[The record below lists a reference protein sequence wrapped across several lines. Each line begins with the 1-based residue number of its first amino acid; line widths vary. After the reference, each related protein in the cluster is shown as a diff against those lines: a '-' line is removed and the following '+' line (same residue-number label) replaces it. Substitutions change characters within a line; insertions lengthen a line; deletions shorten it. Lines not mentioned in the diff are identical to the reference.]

1 MSKAATQL
9 DKQPLPASRARR
21 LWLKWRFHLSILL
34 LLIPLGFMPQYFRD
48 MAFFRG
54 DTGLGERMIGPVQV
68 GPWSLTLAETH
79 DDGPESEAPGVYV
92 KEFNVALCDT
102 CIPQIKAGYMRI
114 GKPRSLR
121 TAGAIFEGSP
131 YRMGAE
137 VSVSPSASPNDELW
151 ITLEGW
157 DGAVHQTTL
166 ALAKA
171 SPKTVE
177 WLKTQGDR
185 P

>member
-68 GPWSLTLAETH
+68 GPRSLTLAETH

-121 TAGAIFEGSP
+121 TAGTIFEGSP

>member
-177 WLKTQGDR
+177 WLKSQGDR

>member
-9 DKQPLPASRARR
+9 DKHTKPPSRARR

-34 LLIPLGFMPQYFRD
+34 LLIPLGFMPQYFQD

-54 DTGLGERMIGPVQV
+54 DTGLGERIIGDVQV

-79 DDGPESEAPGVYV
+79 DAGPESEAPGVYI
-92 KEFNVALCDT
+92 KEFNAALCAA
-102 CIPQIKAGYMRI
+102 CIPQIKAGYLRI

-131 YRMGAE
+131 YRLGAE
-137 VSVSPSASPNDELW
+137 VAVSASATADDELW

-157 DGAVHQTTL
+157 DGSVHQTTMS
-166 ALAKA
+166 LAKA

-177 WLKTQGDR
+177 WLKTQGNR